1 MENCLDHLCIL
12 VKNVE
17 DVRRYF
23 INKQIKVGEIIINE
37 SEKRFYVD
45 GGKERAKLLFVQVL
59 GEGSFNDSLEK
70 HGFGIHHA
78 GIVVKNIRKFLGDIK
93 SKGWYLNTISIDTY
107 EEKKKV
113 WLTRPGYPI
122 LLEVFEDKEKHK
134 RLNVMES
141 FIEGVFLPDTCHDK
155 SLMEILGT
163 KELQI
168 ANLCESKLKIG
179 DDFYSV
185 RDFYDEIV

>member
-107 EEKKKV
+107 EEQKKV